1 MSGFQEEQDYL
12 SKGVNVYLL
21 TTPQKIAKYPGLS
34 FCDSPYISSHGLYPL
49 MRCEGWNPNMA
60 MFSGNCALFASSLQS
75 HVSEQWNILL
85 RFALRRA
92 VRPACALTHLLK
104 TNSRATV
111 AGHCAV
117 SAKPAQCS
125 LTLFGHRKWPAE
137 ARSDEEAAR
146 TMAVTRAGYCFL
158 CVELKVFVGW
168 RWSSPIQVTDV

>member
-1 MSGFQEEQDYL
+1 
-12 SKGVNVYLL
+12 
-21 TTPQKIAKYPGLS
+21 
-34 FCDSPYISSHGLYPL
+34 
-49 MRCEGWNPNMA
+49 MRCEAWNPNMA

-158 CVELKVFVGW
+158 CVELKVFLLVGDGPPQSKS
-168 RWSSPIQVTDV
+168 RISSVSGFTFASFEGKRKTMSEITVGICRGPR